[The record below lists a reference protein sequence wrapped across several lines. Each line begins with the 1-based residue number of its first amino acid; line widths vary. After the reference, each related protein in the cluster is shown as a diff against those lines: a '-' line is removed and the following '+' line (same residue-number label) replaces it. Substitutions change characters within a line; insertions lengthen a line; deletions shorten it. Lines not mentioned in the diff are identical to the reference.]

1 MLVVASSYKSTYYAR
16 VKPDLQN
23 KGRLLPL
30 SLRQNNVS
38 TSLILHLPTEHTCI
52 GVNDGTLLRSE
63 EGFARREPGL
73 WSSCPGSLSM
83 PWPPEGTSSTCA
95 SLHWLP
101 TSAFTL
107 PWHVSDVCIQGPT
120 LPTCLLLILT
130 CLDTLGRRPSGRPA
144 GTLSNNNQNG
154 INQTN
159 RKQPLRTVNSYTT
172 LPKNTCSSVVGKTNL
187 SHDKQTIQ

>member
-1 MLVVASSYKSTYYAR
+1 MGLDFAR
-16 VKPDLQN
+16 IE
-23 KGRLLPL
+23 R
-30 SLRQNNVS
+30 
-38 TSLILHLPTEHTCI
+38 
-52 GVNDGTLLRSE
+52 
-63 EGFARREPGL
+63 FARRGPGL

-83 PWPPEGTSSTCA
+83 PWPPEGMSSTWA

-107 PWHVSDVCIQGPT
+107 PWHVSDVCIQGPR
-120 LPTCLLLILT
+120 LPICLLLILT

-187 SHDKQTIQ
+187 SHDNFVPEFQHFDIQSTCNRTDNDVKHSVENIQ